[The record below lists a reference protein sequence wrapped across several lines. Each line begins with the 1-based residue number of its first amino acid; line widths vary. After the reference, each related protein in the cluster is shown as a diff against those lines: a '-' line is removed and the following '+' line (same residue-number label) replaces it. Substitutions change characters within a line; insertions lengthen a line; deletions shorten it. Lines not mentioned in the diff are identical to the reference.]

1 MFLCYS
7 PFFERIFAENPCKHP
22 VIVLKDFSHHELST
36 LINFIYRGE
45 VQIAQEELPGLMKA
59 AECLQVR
66 GLSSSQPRPVST
78 EPRASSLASTP
89 TCDLILAELPTP
101 EVARHG
107 TPEEDESALE
117 STREMKPILFQST
130 RDHPAKSLIGHMNF
144 GIRESCGSPSMP
156 RRKQARPRRRSGE
169 LLPQDLSRRSTP
181 PVSSSPLAS
190 VLNLSGGQH
199 QAQQQQLLMQQS
211 QYHQQQQSINNV
223 QNQQQQQQEDMAENL
238 SMKKPISPSGLD
250 QHHVKTEGSEA
261 TSSPRGSPLTGTSL
275 LHHPDGPVPVPDIP
289 AAVAAA
295 VAATVAL
302 SLPAMPTLSLSQS
315 HPPEYLTSLGQLT
328 SQWLP
333 GHPQSQLPPL
343 PSVQSHHP
351 REDSPHGS
359 GRSHPYQ
366 QQQQQQESALPRRSA
381 MAMFTPLDGVTAL
394 SGGLFSHHAAT
405 YDRNNLLADSLLT
418 DNFKPEALQNLF
430 GTPSLGPPSAKK
442 TKKHRSDSDAPRR
455 WTDHNTRSL
464 AVNRPKGQHSAPRGG
479 PPRSW
484 TNNELTLALQH
495 VWEKKL
501 TTSQASRM
509 FGIPYNSLLMYVRG
523 KYGKSLKLEQLRKN
537 CTGASTPEIMNNNNI
552 KPVQHS
558 AQMSHGL
565 TGLPL
570 QHPGDN
576 GGYSHRSLLGSNM
589 PQPQSY
595 YPAEY
600 ATASFPLTVNMV
612 HMLPPSEQKGFES
625 SANPGGD
632 GGGSGCIG
640 SGGGD
645 GSSGGGGDLTNSQ
658 TSETPSP
665 IVDHHHH
672 HQESSMQPQPTQ
684 SAPALLQQNGS
695 D

>member
-1 MFLCYS
+1 MSSVGNSPDRMALQSHYSLRWHNHLAHIQRAFEELLQAEMLVDVTLICADSSVKAHKVVLSACS

-36 LINFIYRGE
+36 LVHFIYRGE

-66 GLSSSQPRPVST
+66 GLSSSEPRPVST
-78 EPRASSLASTP
+78 EPRPLSLASTP
-89 TCDLILAELPTP
+89 TRDLILAGSPTP

-107 TPEEDESALE
+107 TPEEDENALE
-117 STREMKPILFQST
+117 STADMKPILLPPT
-130 RDHPAKSLIGHMNF
+130 RDHQAKSHIGHMNF

-181 PVSSSPLAS
+181 PVSSSPLTS
-190 VLNLSGGQH
+190 VLNLSGQH
-199 QAQQQQLLMQQS
+199 QAQQQQLLLQQS
-211 QYHQQQQSINNV
+211 QYHQQHSINNA
-223 QNQQQQQQEDMAENL
+223 QNQQQQQQQQQEDMAENL
-238 SMKKPISPSGLD
+238 SMKKPISP
-250 QHHVKTEGSEA
+250 T
-261 TSSPRGSPLTGTSL
+261 
-275 LHHPDGPVPVPDIP
+275 
-289 AAVAAA
+289 
-295 VAATVAL
+295 
-302 SLPAMPTLSLSQS
+302 
-315 HPPEYLTSLGQLT
+315 
-328 SQWLP
+328 
-333 GHPQSQLPPL
+333 
-343 PSVQSHHP
+343 
-351 REDSPHGS
+351 
-359 GRSHPYQ
+359 
-366 QQQQQQESALPRRSA
+366 LPRRSA
-381 MAMFTPLDGVTAL
+381 MAMFTPTLDGVTAL
-394 SGGLFSHHAAT
+394 GGGLFSHHATT
-405 YDRNNLLADSLLT
+405 YDRGILADSLLT

-430 GTPSLGPPSAKK
+430 GTPSLGPPPAKK
-442 TKKHRSDSDAPRR
+442 AKKHRNDGDAPRR
-455 WTDHNTRSL
+455 WTDHNTRAL

-523 KYGKSLKLEQLRKN
+523 KYGKSLKLEQLRRT
-537 CTGASTPEIMNNNNI
+537 CTGTNNSEIMNNNNI
-552 KPVQHS
+552 KPVQQS

-576 GGYSHRSLLGSNM
+576 SGYPHRGLLGGNM
-589 PQPQSY
+589 PQPQGY
-595 YPAEY
+595 YPADY
-600 ATASFPLTVNMV
+600 ATASFPLVNMV
-612 HMLPPSEQKGFES
+612 HMLPPSEQKAFES
-625 SANPGGD
+625 ANSGGD
-632 GGGSGCIG
+632 GGGGGCVG

-645 GSSGGGGDLTNSQ
+645 GSGSSGGGGDLTNSQ

-672 HQESSMQPQPTQ
+672 QESSMQPQPTQ
-684 SAPALLQQNGS
+684 STPALLQQNGS

>member
-1 MFLCYS
+1 MSSVGDSPDRMALQSHYSLRWHNHLAHIQRAFEELLQAEMLVDVTLICADSSVKAHKVVLSACS

-36 LINFIYRGE
+36 LVHFIYRGE

-66 GLSSSQPRPVST
+66 GLSSSEPRPVST
-78 EPRASSLASTP
+78 EPRPLSLASTP
-89 TCDLILAELPTP
+89 TRDLILAESPTP

-107 TPEEDESALE
+107 TPEEDENALE
-117 STREMKPILFQST
+117 STAEMKPILLPPT
-130 RDHPAKSLIGHMNF
+130 RDHQAKSHIGHMNF

-181 PVSSSPLAS
+181 PVSSSPLTS
-190 VLNLSGGQH
+190 VLNLSGQH
-199 QAQQQQLLMQQS
+199 QAQQQQQLLLQQT
-211 QYHQQQQSINNV
+211 H
-223 QNQQQQQQEDMAENL
+223 
-238 SMKKPISPSGLD
+238 
-250 QHHVKTEGSEA
+250 
-261 TSSPRGSPLTGTSL
+261 
-275 LHHPDGPVPVPDIP
+275 
-289 AAVAAA
+289 
-295 VAATVAL
+295 
-302 SLPAMPTLSLSQS
+302 
-315 HPPEYLTSLGQLT
+315 
-328 SQWLP
+328 QWLP
-333 GHPQSQLPPL
+333 GHPQSQLPP
-343 PSVQSHHP
+343 PPAPSHHP

-359 GRSHPYQ
+359 SRSHPY

-381 MAMFTPLDGVTAL
+381 MAMFTPTLDGVTAL
-394 SGGLFSHHAAT
+394 GGGLFSHHATT
-405 YDRNNLLADSLLT
+405 YDRGILADSLLT

-430 GTPSLGPPSAKK
+430 GTPSLGPPPAKK
-442 TKKHRSDSDAPRR
+442 AKKHRNDGDAPRR
-455 WTDHNTRSL
+455 WTDHNTRAL

-523 KYGKSLKLEQLRKN
+523 KYGKSLKLEQLRRT
-537 CTGASTPEIMNNNNI
+537 CTGTNNSEIMNNNNI
-552 KPVQHS
+552 KPVQQS

-576 GGYSHRSLLGSNM
+576 SGYPHRGLLGGNM
-589 PQPQSY
+589 PQPQGF
-595 YPAEY
+595 YPADY
-600 ATASFPLTVNMV
+600 ATASFPLVNMV
-612 HMLPPSEQKGFES
+612 HMLPPSEQKAFES

-632 GGGSGCIG
+632 GGGGGCIG

-645 GSSGGGGDLTNSQ
+645 GSGNSGGGGDLTNSQ

-672 HQESSMQPQPTQ
+672 QESSMQPQPTQ
-684 SAPALLQQNGS
+684 STPALLQQNGS